1 MTQRLLLTLGVTVCL
16 IGASGCAKK
25 PTSAKAKAKSDLD
38 LASAFGGGTDRE
50 LSGQSL
56 TVHYLDIY
64 QLTLP
69 VGAVSRSDEF
79 WKRVDEQGVD
89 IGTYDLLQKNG
100 FRVGVAPASEWPYFK
115 GILDQYPAVTKK
127 MTVTSGEAGALELLM
142 KKGILSQYLFYLT
155 DDNTLMGR
163 TFDRCDNLVS
173 VTFQPAPRKPGQVR
187 VTMCPLVR
195 CVRGE
200 FQISVTNEEREYEYV
215 RPERLYDLNL
225 CCDVPV
231 KGFLVVAPSTRAK
244 WSATLGNAFL
254 VEGGATER
262 FEHVLIMVPRPSG
275 MRGVGP
281 AKHSSPGGA

>member
-1 MTQRLLLTLGVTVCL
+1 MNPRLLLVSAVTVCVVC
-16 IGASGCAKK
+16 AAGCAKK
-25 PTSAKAKAKSDLD
+25 PAGASAEARSRLD
-38 LASAFGGGTDRE
+38 LASAFGGGTDRQ
-50 LSGQSL
+50 LSGEPL
-56 TVHYLDIY
+56 TVHYLDVY

-100 FRVGVAPASEWPYFK
+100 FRVGIAPASEWPYFK

-127 MTVTSGEAGALELLM
+127 TSVTAGESGALELLM
-142 KKGILSQYLFYLT
+142 KKGIPSQYLFYLT

-163 TFDRCDNLVS
+163 TYDRCDNLMS
-173 VTFQPAPRKPGQVR
+173 LAFQAAPRKPGQVR
-187 VTMCPLVR
+187 VTLCPLVR
-195 CVRGE
+195 SVRGE

-231 KGFLVVAPSTRAK
+231 KGFLVVAPSTMAK

-254 VEGGATER
+254 VDGGAAER
-262 FEHVLIMVPRPSG
+262 FEHVLILVPRPSS

-281 AKHSSPGGA
+281 VRPK

>member
-1 MTQRLLLTLGVTVCL
+1 MNPRLLLMSVVTVCV
-16 IGASGCAKK
+16 ACAPGCAKK
-25 PTSAKAKAKSDLD
+25 AAPSAKTRSRVD
-38 LASAFGGGTDRE
+38 LARAFDGGTERQ
-50 LSGQSL
+50 LSGDAV
-56 TVHYLDIY
+56 TVHHLDVY

-69 VGAVSRSDEF
+69 VGAVSRSEEF

-115 GILDQYPAVTKK
+115 GILDQYPAVTTRT
-127 MTVTSGEAGALELLM
+127 TVTAGESGALELLM
-142 KKGILSQYLFYLT
+142 KKGIPSQYLFYLT

-163 TFDRCDNLVS
+163 TYDRCDNLVS
-173 VTFQPAPRKPGQVR
+173 VAFQPAPRRPGQVR

-195 CVRGE
+195 CTRGE
-200 FQISVTNEEREYEYV
+200 FQISVTNEEREFEYV

-231 KGFLVVAPSTRAK
+231 KGFLVVAPSTMAK

-254 VEGGATER
+254 VDGGAAER
-262 FEHVLIMVPRPSG
+262 FEHVLIMVPRPSSL
-275 MRGVGP
+275 RNVGP
-281 AKHSSPGGA
+281 AQHPTPGGA

>member
-1 MTQRLLLTLGVTVCL
+1 MNPRLLLVSVVTVCVVC
-16 IGASGCAKK
+16 AAGCAKK
-25 PTSAKAKAKSDLD
+25 TAAAKAGSRLD
-38 LASAFGGGTDRE
+38 LANAFGGGTDRQLGAE
-50 LSGQSL
+50 PL
-56 TVHYLDIY
+56 TVHYLDVY

-100 FRVGVAPASEWPYFK
+100 FRVGVAPASQWAYFK

-127 MTVTSGEAGALELLM
+127 TTVTAGEAGALELLM
-142 KKGILSQYLFYLT
+142 KKGIPSQYLFYLT

-163 TFDRCDNLVS
+163 TYDRCDNLVS
-173 VTFQPAPRKPGQVR
+173 LTFQAAPRKPGQVR
-187 VTMCPLVR
+187 VAMCPLVR

-200 FQISVTNEEREYEYV
+200 FHVSVTNEEREYEYV

-231 KGFLVVAPSTRAK
+231 KGFLVVAPSTMAK

-254 VEGGATER
+254 VDGGAAER
-262 FEHVLIMVPRPSG
+262 FEHVLIMVPRPSNL
-275 MRGVGP
+275 RGVGP
-281 AKHSSPGGA
+281 AHR